1 MSEHPIARGEFGD
14 VWEGTYDDKRVAVK
28 ALRVYKEDD
37 TREIKKATRP
47 ALSIPLTPPVN
58 SHH

>member
-1 MSEHPIARGEFGD
+1 VANFGD

-37 TREIKKATRP
+37 TWESQKGNCP
-47 ALSIPLTPPVN
+47 AFSIPLTPPVN
-58 SHH
+58 SHHSGIL